1 MRIARVLLV
10 SFLAVQSISF
20 LTARPQEEAQPQ
32 PQNQSQNQNE
42 NQQPAEVES
51 QDLTVE
57 QIQVLMELETIQLR
71 FLVRDADG
79 NFMRNLTARDFTVME
94 NGHEQN
100 ISLLKE
106 QQVPI
111 SSVIMVDNSWST
123 SQFLAKAAQ
132 VAVDFFK
139 GLQPEASAFILF
151 AEQPRVVIDW
161 TEQAKDLAP
170 QLNNVKP
177 NGKTALY
184 DSVIWA
190 SKNLFKDKIGKKLI
204 VLLTDGIDTASRSSF
219 QEMMKV
225 TRDQGITLYPIIY
238 TNQYIENYRRNL
250 KSTPGYRRPRSVSND
265 FHNLIL
271 MQNRFI
277 DQSLRFGGRTIFS
290 NAFSDLHN
298 IYGDIIHEMKSQ
310 YVMLYQ
316 STDLDTAKREVKI
329 QTKKGPGR
337 IFIEISH

>member
-1 MRIARVLLV
+1 MRIARILLITV
-10 SFLAVQSISF
+10 FAIQSIEFVS
-20 LTARPQEEAQPQ
+20 ASPQEEAQVETSSE
-32 PQNQSQNQNE
+32 NAGQSE
-42 NQQPAEVES
+42 NQ
-51 QDLTVE
+51 DLRVE
-57 QIQVLMELETIQLR
+57 QIQLLMELETIQLR
-71 FLVRDADG
+71 FLVRDAEG

-139 GLQPEASAFILF
+139 GLQPDASAFVLF
-151 AEQPRVVIDW
+151 SEQPRIVIDW
-161 TEQAKDLAP
+161 TEQAKDLSP
-170 QLNNVKP
+170 DLNNVKP
-177 NGKTALY
+177 DGKTALY
-184 DSVIWA
+184 DCVTWVA
-190 SKNLFKDKIGKKLI
+190 KNMFKEKPGKKLI

-219 QEMMKV
+219 QDMMKV
-225 TRDQGITLYPIIY
+225 TRERGITLYPIIY

-250 KSTPGYRRPRSVSND
+250 KSNPKFKRPQSVSSD

-290 NAFSDLHN
+290 NAFTDLQN

-316 STDLDTAKREVKI
+316 SSDLNPHERDVKVR
-329 QTKKGPGR
+329 TKKGPGR

>member
-1 MRIARVLLV
+1 MTLGRLLLALVLVMQPV
-10 SFLAVQSISF
+10 SL
-20 LTARPQEEAQPQ
+20 LTAGPQEQEKAKPQ
-32 PQNQSQNQNE
+32 PE
-42 NQQPAEVES
+42 NNPVPEAENH

-71 FLVRDADG
+71 FLVRDSNG
-79 NFMRNLTARDFTVME
+79 NFMRNLTAHDFTVME

-123 SQFLAKAAQ
+123 SQFLAKAAS

-161 TEQAKDLAP
+161 TEEAKDLSP

-184 DSVIWA
+184 DSVIWV
-190 SKNLFKDKIGKKLI
+190 SKSMFKDKTGKKLI

-250 KSTPGYRRPRSVSND
+250 KNVPGFRRPRSVSND

-290 NAFSDLHN
+290 NAFTDLHN
-298 IYGDIIHEMKSQ
+298 IYGDIIYEMKSQ

-316 STDLDTAKREVKI
+316 STDLDAAKRDVKI
-329 QTKKGPGR
+329 ETKKAPGR